1 VTYSVQVLNS
11 GCGRATNVVLD
22 DHMSPYTAIGLN
34 TYGTGVPFQLVDGSP
49 ASGLSLGTP
58 DYSND
63 GGSTFGYPPASATG
77 YDGDVTN
84 WKIPM
89 TGSMATGGRF
99 TLQYKVKVK

>member
-1 VTYSVQVLNS
+1 
-11 GCGRATNVVLD
+11 
-22 DHMSPYTAIGLN
+22 MSPYTAIGLN
-34 TYGTGVPFQLVDGSP
+34 TYGSGVPFQFVDGSP

-58 DYSND
+58 GYSND
-63 GGSTFGYPPASATG
+63 GGSTFGYPPSSATG

-89 TGSMATGGRF
+89 TGTMVTGGRF